1 MKVAL
6 LASGPFAIP
15 LLEALHQGGADFE
28 LQRAISRPDRPAGR
42 GRKPRLNP
50 VKARALELGVDCLIP
65 KI

>member
-15 LLEALHQGGADFE
+15 VLDVLHQGGADFE
-28 LQRAISRPDRPAGR
+28 LHRVVSRPDRPAGR
-42 GRKPRLNP
+42 GRKQRPNP
-50 VKARALELGVDCLIP
+50 VKARALELGVDCFIP